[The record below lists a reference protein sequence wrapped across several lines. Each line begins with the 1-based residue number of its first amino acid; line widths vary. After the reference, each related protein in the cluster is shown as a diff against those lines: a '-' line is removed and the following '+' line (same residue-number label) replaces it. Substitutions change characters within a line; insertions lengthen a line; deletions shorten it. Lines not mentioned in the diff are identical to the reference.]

1 MYYSMCVYNLSDCC
15 SCCKRLRSL
24 KRGTPASKET
34 IRWKRSFGLYTIV
47 HLALFSMVL
56 VANALPPVIRV
67 GAIFTEDEREGSVE
81 SAFKYA
87 IYRINKE
94 KILLPNTQLVYDIE
108 YVPRDDSFRTTKKV
122 CRQLEAGVQAIFGPS
137 DPLLASHVQSI
148 CEAFDIPHIEARIDL
163 EVSVK
168 EFSINLYPSQNI
180 MNLAYRDLMMYLNW
194 TKVAIIYEEDYG
206 LFKQQ
211 DLIHSSAEM
220 RTEMYIRQAN
230 PETYRQVLRAI
241 RQKEIYKIIVDTNPT
256 NIKKFFRSILQL
268 QMNDHRYHYMFT
280 TFDLETYDLEDFRY
294 NSVNITAFRL
304 VDVGSKRY
312 QDIIDQMQK
321 LQHSGLDLINGV
333 PYIQTESALMFDS
346 VYAFAHGLKQLDSSH
361 TLTFKNLSCNS
372 DRVWSD
378 GLSLYNYI
386 NSAAVDGLTGK
397 VNFIEGRRNKF
408 KIDILK
414 LKQEVIQKVGFWQ
427 PDVGVNISDPT
438 AFYDSNI
445 ANITLIVMTREERPY
460 VMVKEDANI
469 TGNAR
474 FEGFC
479 IDLLKAIAQQ
489 VGFQYKIEL
498 VPDNMY
504 GVYIPETNSWNGIVQ
519 ELMERRADLAVAS
532 MTINYARESV
542 IDFTKPFMNLGIG
555 ILFKVPTSQPTRLF
569 SFMNPLAIEIWLYVL
584 AAYILV
590 SFALFVMARFSP
602 YEWKNPH
609 PCYRD
614 TDIVENQFSIS
625 NSFWFITGT
634 FLRQGSGLNPKISDR
649 AQTKFFSFMNPL
661 AIEIWFYIAFGYI
674 LVSMCIW
681 IVARL
686 SPMEWV
692 RSKPACTM
700 ACDHMLRKIRKANN
714 AYDHFELKF
723 IENPTNNGTHK
734 NDDKNDAND
743 VIDVDLGDNSDS
755 DDTLELET
763 VQNSFTLKNSFWFA
777 IGALMQQG
785 ADLYPRAT
793 STRIVGGCWFFFC
806 LIIISSYTANLAAF
820 LTVERMI
827 TPIESAADL
836 ADQTEIQYGTLEGG
850 STMTFFRDSKIGIY
864 QKMWRYME
872 NRKTS
877 VFVKTY
883 EDGIKRVMEGNYAF
897 LMESTMLDYA
907 VQRDCNLTQIGG
919 LLDSKGYG
927 IATPKGSPWRDK
939 ISLAILELQEKGII
953 QILYDKWWKNTGDVC
968 NRDDKSKESKANAL
982 GVENIDQPTLILL
995 KMDSE
1000 VETSANETKSEQP
1013 EVVMDDAGERV
1024 LERTEESV
1032 VENDQKTTTTTTVVV
1047 IKNENAK
1054 PDEELEADPQTE
1066 TESETTTTT
1075 VGVTK
1080 KENESADAPDK
1091 ESASA
1096 TATTTTIVVAKNE
1109 PDPADASDK
1118 EIKTSATTTTVVVSP
1133 KKEEDIETE
1142 KQITVSNPNADAPS
1156 SAKETANEAAAK
1168 DDCEFR
1174 EGVVVVEE
1182 AEEEEGEAE
1191 EEQEESDDDEDD
1203 DDGEDLKIATKTEE
1217 IKDEKGQSNIP
1228 EQSEVAAES
1237 TISQDEN
1244 AVKSNKDINN
1254 QIENIISDIDINIK
1268 AQEKIAQLKEQELQ
1282 LIQKQKELA
1291 NQIQQQ
1297 QLLAQKLIAENQL
1310 KEQELQ
1316 RQKYVQQQPQPH
1328 PQSPRQYTEEIE
1340 PTIKQD
1346 RCSTNMFQRQEDSNK
1361 FQESCNI
1368 SRTVDLRKIFTP
1380 ATDAPQILPKN
1391 HYQQYQV
1398 NRPAAASPSIVPAYS
1413 DAGKHRVQ
1421 LNLHQDQLIE
1431 KYSKPGVQVVK
1442 SPWEAALQTGS
1453 ASTAFLDQSQYR
1465 SPTPIATQPSPVHF
1479 TQDFTDSPLPAS
1491 YVNQSN
1497 YTQDSYKSSLDSQAK
1512 SQPIQPSNPQRE
1524 LAYKPSVA
1532 QGWGG
1537 RNVELPRE
1545 YYYQT
1550 QEQQEFINQNIQ
1562 DLGTQ
1567 YYYGNDQILLGPE
1580 AYGMNAQ
1587 FHHPE
1592 FNLNDDI
1599 HKRLL
1604 QLEQFQQSFMQ
1615 QQMKQLNLKS
1625 NFNLPL
1631 GKCNR
1636 NMSAL
1641 NITPTKHPEVE
1652 EPVAGQGSSAEEV
1665 GESVNVRE
1673 LIFSFE
1679 QQSLREPDPI
1689 QKDQREFPN
1698 DKKQSQFQR
1707 LNTSRDSINHI
1718 IDGATNKGLYVPKEI
1733 SLASYAPP
1741 PVLSTPNFQSSP
1753 KPIDYSS
1760 KAYEPPPY
1768 NSFPVANQKSG
1779 LYNSVP
1785 PKQQLYNPTSYQKV
1799 LSGSQQ
1805 SGPQVNFSP
1814 SPLSFDKLSKFQE
1827 SSDQR
1832 NQRLLNVNKQPVYRG
1847 VQNVSPTPFLSA
1859 GTDGRE
1865 GRSPISSPTYGSHT
1879 SHNAGSQKMM
1889 NGGNQSFNNCA
1900 RGWNKGSNNIQ
1911 QSAYYPKTVP
1921 VAATESLPYSDF

>member
-634 FLRQGSGLNPKISDR
+634 FLRQGSGLNPK
-649 AQTKFFSFMNPL
+649 
-661 AIEIWFYIAFGYI
+661 
-674 LVSMCIW
+674 
-681 IVARL
+681 
-686 SPMEWV
+686 
-692 RSKPACTM
+692 
-700 ACDHMLRKIRKANN
+700 
-714 AYDHFELKF
+714 
-723 IENPTNNGTHK
+723 
-734 NDDKNDAND
+734 
-743 VIDVDLGDNSDS
+743 
-755 DDTLELET
+755 
-763 VQNSFTLKNSFWFA
+763 
-777 IGALMQQG
+777 
-785 ADLYPRAT
+785 
-793 STRIVGGCWFFFC
+793 
-806 LIIISSYTANLAAF
+806 
-820 LTVERMI
+820 
-827 TPIESAADL
+827 
-836 ADQTEIQYGTLEGG
+836 
-850 STMTFFRDSKIGIY
+850 DSKIGIY

-982 GVENIDQPTLILL
+982 GVENIGGVFVVLL
-995 KMDSE
+995 CGL
-1000 VETSANETKSEQP
+1000 AL
-1013 EVVMDDAGERV
+1013 A
-1024 LERTEESV
+1024 
-1032 VENDQKTTTTTTVVV
+1032 VVV
-1047 IKNENAK
+1047 AIFEFCWNSKKNLHTDNQSLCSEMA
-1054 PDEELEADPQTE
+1054 EELRFAMHCQG
-1066 TESETTTTT
+1066 S
-1075 VGVTK
+1075 K
-1080 KENESADAPDK
+1080 S
-1091 ESASA
+1091 
-1096 TATTTTIVVAKNE
+1096 
-1109 PDPADASDK
+1109 
-1118 EIKTSATTTTVVVSP
+1118 
-1133 KKEEDIETE
+1133 
-1142 KQITVSNPNADAPS
+1142 KQ
-1156 SAKETANEAAAK
+1156 
-1168 DDCEFR
+1168 
-1174 EGVVVVEE
+1174 
-1182 AEEEEGEAE
+1182 
-1191 EEQEESDDDEDD
+1191 
-1203 DDGEDLKIATKTEE
+1203 
-1217 IKDEKGQSNIP
+1217 
-1228 EQSEVAAES
+1228 
-1237 TISQDEN
+1237 
-1244 AVKSNKDINN
+1244 
-1254 QIENIISDIDINIK
+1254 
-1268 AQEKIAQLKEQELQ
+1268 
-1282 LIQKQKELA
+1282 
-1291 NQIQQQ
+1291 
-1297 QLLAQKLIAENQL
+1297 
-1310 KEQELQ
+1310 
-1316 RQKYVQQQPQPH
+1316 
-1328 PQSPRQYTEEIE
+1328 
-1340 PTIKQD
+1340 
-1346 RCSTNMFQRQEDSNK
+1346 
-1361 FQESCNI
+1361 
-1368 SRTVDLRKIFTP
+1368 
-1380 ATDAPQILPKN
+1380 
-1391 HYQQYQV
+1391 
-1398 NRPAAASPSIVPAYS
+1398 RPALKRDCLKCA
-1413 DAGKHRVQ
+1413 
-1421 LNLHQDQLIE
+1421 
-1431 KYSKPGVQVVK
+1431 PG
-1442 SPWEAALQTGS
+1442 
-1453 ASTAFLDQSQYR
+1453 ST
-1465 SPTPIATQPSPVHF
+1465 
-1479 TQDFTDSPLPAS
+1479 
-1491 YVNQSN
+1491 
-1497 YTQDSYKSSLDSQAK
+1497 
-1512 SQPIQPSNPQRE
+1512 
-1524 LAYKPSVA
+1524 
-1532 QGWGG
+1532 
-1537 RNVELPRE
+1537 
-1545 YYYQT
+1545 
-1550 QEQQEFINQNIQ
+1550 
-1562 DLGTQ
+1562 
-1567 YYYGNDQILLGPE
+1567 
-1580 AYGMNAQ
+1580 
-1587 FHHPE
+1587 
-1592 FNLNDDI
+1592 
-1599 HKRLL
+1599 
-1604 QLEQFQQSFMQ
+1604 
-1615 QQMKQLNLKS
+1615 
-1625 NFNLPL
+1625 
-1631 GKCNR
+1631 
-1636 NMSAL
+1636 
-1641 NITPTKHPEVE
+1641 
-1652 EPVAGQGSSAEEV
+1652 
-1665 GESVNVRE
+1665 
-1673 LIFSFE
+1673 
-1679 QQSLREPDPI
+1679 
-1689 QKDQREFPN
+1689 
-1698 DKKQSQFQR
+1698 
-1707 LNTSRDSINHI
+1707 
-1718 IDGATNKGLYVPKEI
+1718 YVPTN
-1733 SLASYAPP
+1733 
-1741 PVLSTPNFQSSP
+1741 VTMPNMGVH
-1753 KPIDYSS
+1753 
-1760 KAYEPPPY
+1760 Y
-1768 NSFPVANQKSG
+1768 N
-1779 LYNSVP
+1779 Y
-1785 PKQQLYNPTSYQKV
+1785 
-1799 LSGSQQ
+1799 
-1805 SGPQVNFSP
+1805 
-1814 SPLSFDKLSKFQE
+1814 
-1827 SSDQR
+1827 
-1832 NQRLLNVNKQPVYRG
+1832 
-1847 VQNVSPTPFLSA
+1847 
-1859 GTDGRE
+1859 
-1865 GRSPISSPTYGSHT
+1865 
-1879 SHNAGSQKMM
+1879 
-1889 NGGNQSFNNCA
+1889 FN
-1900 RGWNKGSNNIQ
+1900 
-1911 QSAYYPKTVP
+1911 
-1921 VAATESLPYSDF
+1921 

>member
-1 MYYSMCVYNLSDCC
+1 MYYSICLYNSNDCC
-15 SCCKRLRSL
+15 SGCKRLWTLRRCSPMTREPMRLKPSL
-24 KRGTPASKET
+24 
-34 IRWKRSFGLYTIV
+34 GLYAIV
-47 HLALFSMVL
+47 HLALLSMVL

-122 CRQLEAGVQAIFGPS
+122 CRQLEAGVQAIFGPT
-137 DPLLASHVQSI
+137 DPLLATHVQSI
-148 CEAFDIPHIEARIDL
+148 CEAFDIPHIEVRIDL

-312 QDIIDQMQK
+312 QDVIDQMQK
-321 LQHSGLDLINGV
+321 LQHSGLDMINGM

-346 VYAFAHGLKQLDSSH
+346 VYAFAYGLKQLDSSH

-414 LKQEVIQKVGFWQ
+414 LKQEIIQKVGFWQ

-445 ANITLIVMTREERPY
+445 ANITLVVMTREERPY
-460 VMVKEDANI
+460 VMVKEDVNL

-609 PCYRD
+609 PCYRE

-634 FLRQGSGLNPKISDR
+634 FLRQGSGLNPK
-649 AQTKFFSFMNPL
+649 
-661 AIEIWFYIAFGYI
+661 
-674 LVSMCIW
+674 
-681 IVARL
+681 
-686 SPMEWV
+686 
-692 RSKPACTM
+692 
-700 ACDHMLRKIRKANN
+700 
-714 AYDHFELKF
+714 
-723 IENPTNNGTHK
+723 
-734 NDDKNDAND
+734 
-743 VIDVDLGDNSDS
+743 
-755 DDTLELET
+755 
-763 VQNSFTLKNSFWFA
+763 
-777 IGALMQQG
+777 
-785 ADLYPRAT
+785 AT

-982 GVENIDQPTLILL
+982 GVENIGGVFVVLL
-995 KMDSE
+995 CGL
-1000 VETSANETKSEQP
+1000 AL
-1013 EVVMDDAGERV
+1013 A
-1024 LERTEESV
+1024 
-1032 VENDQKTTTTTTVVV
+1032 VVV
-1047 IKNENAK
+1047 AIFEFCWNSKKNLHTDNQSLCSEMA
-1054 PDEELEADPQTE
+1054 EELRFAMHCQG
-1066 TESETTTTT
+1066 S
-1075 VGVTK
+1075 K
-1080 KENESADAPDK
+1080 S
-1091 ESASA
+1091 
-1096 TATTTTIVVAKNE
+1096 
-1109 PDPADASDK
+1109 
-1118 EIKTSATTTTVVVSP
+1118 
-1133 KKEEDIETE
+1133 
-1142 KQITVSNPNADAPS
+1142 KQ
-1156 SAKETANEAAAK
+1156 
-1168 DDCEFR
+1168 
-1174 EGVVVVEE
+1174 
-1182 AEEEEGEAE
+1182 
-1191 EEQEESDDDEDD
+1191 
-1203 DDGEDLKIATKTEE
+1203 
-1217 IKDEKGQSNIP
+1217 
-1228 EQSEVAAES
+1228 
-1237 TISQDEN
+1237 
-1244 AVKSNKDINN
+1244 
-1254 QIENIISDIDINIK
+1254 
-1268 AQEKIAQLKEQELQ
+1268 
-1282 LIQKQKELA
+1282 
-1291 NQIQQQ
+1291 
-1297 QLLAQKLIAENQL
+1297 
-1310 KEQELQ
+1310 
-1316 RQKYVQQQPQPH
+1316 
-1328 PQSPRQYTEEIE
+1328 
-1340 PTIKQD
+1340 
-1346 RCSTNMFQRQEDSNK
+1346 
-1361 FQESCNI
+1361 
-1368 SRTVDLRKIFTP
+1368 
-1380 ATDAPQILPKN
+1380 
-1391 HYQQYQV
+1391 
-1398 NRPAAASPSIVPAYS
+1398 RPALKRDCLKCA
-1413 DAGKHRVQ
+1413 
-1421 LNLHQDQLIE
+1421 
-1431 KYSKPGVQVVK
+1431 PG
-1442 SPWEAALQTGS
+1442 
-1453 ASTAFLDQSQYR
+1453 ST
-1465 SPTPIATQPSPVHF
+1465 
-1479 TQDFTDSPLPAS
+1479 
-1491 YVNQSN
+1491 
-1497 YTQDSYKSSLDSQAK
+1497 
-1512 SQPIQPSNPQRE
+1512 
-1524 LAYKPSVA
+1524 
-1532 QGWGG
+1532 
-1537 RNVELPRE
+1537 
-1545 YYYQT
+1545 
-1550 QEQQEFINQNIQ
+1550 
-1562 DLGTQ
+1562 
-1567 YYYGNDQILLGPE
+1567 
-1580 AYGMNAQ
+1580 
-1587 FHHPE
+1587 
-1592 FNLNDDI
+1592 
-1599 HKRLL
+1599 
-1604 QLEQFQQSFMQ
+1604 
-1615 QQMKQLNLKS
+1615 
-1625 NFNLPL
+1625 
-1631 GKCNR
+1631 
-1636 NMSAL
+1636 
-1641 NITPTKHPEVE
+1641 
-1652 EPVAGQGSSAEEV
+1652 
-1665 GESVNVRE
+1665 
-1673 LIFSFE
+1673 
-1679 QQSLREPDPI
+1679 
-1689 QKDQREFPN
+1689 
-1698 DKKQSQFQR
+1698 
-1707 LNTSRDSINHI
+1707 
-1718 IDGATNKGLYVPKEI
+1718 YVPTN
-1733 SLASYAPP
+1733 
-1741 PVLSTPNFQSSP
+1741 VTMPNLGVH
-1753 KPIDYSS
+1753 
-1760 KAYEPPPY
+1760 Y
-1768 NSFPVANQKSG
+1768 N
-1779 LYNSVP
+1779 Y
-1785 PKQQLYNPTSYQKV
+1785 
-1799 LSGSQQ
+1799 
-1805 SGPQVNFSP
+1805 
-1814 SPLSFDKLSKFQE
+1814 
-1827 SSDQR
+1827 
-1832 NQRLLNVNKQPVYRG
+1832 
-1847 VQNVSPTPFLSA
+1847 
-1859 GTDGRE
+1859 
-1865 GRSPISSPTYGSHT
+1865 
-1879 SHNAGSQKMM
+1879 
-1889 NGGNQSFNNCA
+1889 FN
-1900 RGWNKGSNNIQ
+1900 
-1911 QSAYYPKTVP
+1911 
-1921 VAATESLPYSDF
+1921 

>member
-555 ILFKVPTSQPTRLF
+555 ILFK
-569 SFMNPLAIEIWLYVL
+569 
-584 AAYILV
+584 
-590 SFALFVMARFSP
+590 
-602 YEWKNPH
+602 
-609 PCYRD
+609 
-614 TDIVENQFSIS
+614 
-625 NSFWFITGT
+625 
-634 FLRQGSGLNPKISDR
+634 ISDR

-982 GVENIDQPTLILL
+982 GVENIGGVFVVLL
-995 KMDSE
+995 CGL
-1000 VETSANETKSEQP
+1000 AL
-1013 EVVMDDAGERV
+1013 A
-1024 LERTEESV
+1024 
-1032 VENDQKTTTTTTVVV
+1032 VVV
-1047 IKNENAK
+1047 AIFEFCWNSKKNLHTDNQSLCSEMA
-1054 PDEELEADPQTE
+1054 EELRFAMHCQG
-1066 TESETTTTT
+1066 S
-1075 VGVTK
+1075 K
-1080 KENESADAPDK
+1080 S
-1091 ESASA
+1091 
-1096 TATTTTIVVAKNE
+1096 
-1109 PDPADASDK
+1109 
-1118 EIKTSATTTTVVVSP
+1118 
-1133 KKEEDIETE
+1133 
-1142 KQITVSNPNADAPS
+1142 KQ
-1156 SAKETANEAAAK
+1156 
-1168 DDCEFR
+1168 
-1174 EGVVVVEE
+1174 
-1182 AEEEEGEAE
+1182 
-1191 EEQEESDDDEDD
+1191 
-1203 DDGEDLKIATKTEE
+1203 
-1217 IKDEKGQSNIP
+1217 
-1228 EQSEVAAES
+1228 
-1237 TISQDEN
+1237 
-1244 AVKSNKDINN
+1244 
-1254 QIENIISDIDINIK
+1254 
-1268 AQEKIAQLKEQELQ
+1268 
-1282 LIQKQKELA
+1282 
-1291 NQIQQQ
+1291 
-1297 QLLAQKLIAENQL
+1297 
-1310 KEQELQ
+1310 
-1316 RQKYVQQQPQPH
+1316 
-1328 PQSPRQYTEEIE
+1328 
-1340 PTIKQD
+1340 
-1346 RCSTNMFQRQEDSNK
+1346 
-1361 FQESCNI
+1361 
-1368 SRTVDLRKIFTP
+1368 
-1380 ATDAPQILPKN
+1380 
-1391 HYQQYQV
+1391 
-1398 NRPAAASPSIVPAYS
+1398 RPALKRDCLKCA
-1413 DAGKHRVQ
+1413 
-1421 LNLHQDQLIE
+1421 
-1431 KYSKPGVQVVK
+1431 PG
-1442 SPWEAALQTGS
+1442 
-1453 ASTAFLDQSQYR
+1453 ST
-1465 SPTPIATQPSPVHF
+1465 
-1479 TQDFTDSPLPAS
+1479 
-1491 YVNQSN
+1491 
-1497 YTQDSYKSSLDSQAK
+1497 
-1512 SQPIQPSNPQRE
+1512 
-1524 LAYKPSVA
+1524 
-1532 QGWGG
+1532 
-1537 RNVELPRE
+1537 
-1545 YYYQT
+1545 
-1550 QEQQEFINQNIQ
+1550 
-1562 DLGTQ
+1562 
-1567 YYYGNDQILLGPE
+1567 
-1580 AYGMNAQ
+1580 
-1587 FHHPE
+1587 
-1592 FNLNDDI
+1592 
-1599 HKRLL
+1599 
-1604 QLEQFQQSFMQ
+1604 
-1615 QQMKQLNLKS
+1615 
-1625 NFNLPL
+1625 
-1631 GKCNR
+1631 
-1636 NMSAL
+1636 
-1641 NITPTKHPEVE
+1641 
-1652 EPVAGQGSSAEEV
+1652 
-1665 GESVNVRE
+1665 
-1673 LIFSFE
+1673 
-1679 QQSLREPDPI
+1679 
-1689 QKDQREFPN
+1689 
-1698 DKKQSQFQR
+1698 
-1707 LNTSRDSINHI
+1707 
-1718 IDGATNKGLYVPKEI
+1718 YVPTN
-1733 SLASYAPP
+1733 
-1741 PVLSTPNFQSSP
+1741 VTMPNMGVH
-1753 KPIDYSS
+1753 
-1760 KAYEPPPY
+1760 Y
-1768 NSFPVANQKSG
+1768 N
-1779 LYNSVP
+1779 Y
-1785 PKQQLYNPTSYQKV
+1785 
-1799 LSGSQQ
+1799 
-1805 SGPQVNFSP
+1805 
-1814 SPLSFDKLSKFQE
+1814 
-1827 SSDQR
+1827 
-1832 NQRLLNVNKQPVYRG
+1832 
-1847 VQNVSPTPFLSA
+1847 
-1859 GTDGRE
+1859 
-1865 GRSPISSPTYGSHT
+1865 
-1879 SHNAGSQKMM
+1879 
-1889 NGGNQSFNNCA
+1889 FN
-1900 RGWNKGSNNIQ
+1900 
-1911 QSAYYPKTVP
+1911 
-1921 VAATESLPYSDF
+1921 